1 MLYVKIVEIDGK
13 FNYYI
18 PNIAIKIKL
27 YHKFQNEK
35 NIHRRV
41 QMAITDVFKTKQF
54 KNEVER
60 LTAENDYLKSL
71 MTPEMQNAINIRIEI
86 QNLLQ
91 RKAET
96 ETELENKQKEFQAIC
111 RKVAS
116 LDSEIESRKQK
127 IIFLDDEILYQDFGL
142 YTPVYNLMNSEA
154 YKDKLMVVREKQ
166 KAMIKNNSAAYFP
179 NNFTYNGSLAQGKKL
194 VADNVKQ
201 ILRAFNNECEAII
214 DKVKFNNVESIRKR
228 IIKSCED
235 LNKLNT
241 KMQISIA
248 PSYLDLK
255 LQEMN
260 LCYEYAMRK
269 QEEKEEAKR
278 IREEQKEA
286 QKLQREIEEARKT
299 SEKEHSHYKNALR
312 RIETQ
317 MQHTSGTE
325 LAILEERRAEIQQ
338 QISSIE
344 EELRQIDYREA
355 NQRAGY
361 VYIISNIGSFGKDI
375 YKIGM
380 TRRLDPTDRV
390 DELGDASVPFRFDI
404 HAMIFSDDAP
414 ALEAALHRAF
424 DSKKVN
430 MVNTRREFFHVT
442 LEEIEE
448 VVRKNFD
455 KTVEFVKT
463 PSAEQYRESQMIRR
477 QMGQNELIH
486 EEVTV
491 TDYQPVSNTSSSV
504 SRQNN
509 SSISQTRTAP
519 STNQQ
524 TRKPKNQTATSL
536 DPSKTYLK
544 TKWGIYEMPEHYS
557 IKLTYGPRTDIQPYQ

>member
-1 MLYVKIVEIDGK
+1 MG
-13 FNYYI
+13 
-18 PNIAIKIKL
+18 
-27 YHKFQNEK
+27 
-35 NIHRRV
+35 
-41 QMAITDVFKTKQF
+41 ITDVFKASQF
-54 KNEVER
+54 KNEAER
-60 LTAENDYLKSL
+60 LAEENRYLKSL
-71 MTPEMQNAINIRIEI
+71 MTPEMQNSVNLRNEI
-86 QNLLQ
+86 QQLNFAKQNALN
-91 RKAET
+91 
-96 ETELENKQKEFQAIC
+96 ELEKIKQDCEV
-111 RKVAS
+111 RKREISS
-116 LDSEIESRKQK
+116 LDAQIMQK
-127 IIFLDDEILYQDFGL
+127 RNTLVILDDEALYQDFGL
-142 YTPVYNLMNSEA
+142 YTPVYNLMNSQA
-154 YKDKLMVVREKQ
+154 YKDKIAVVREKQ
-166 KAMIKNNSAAYFP
+166 KNLIKNNSAAYFP
-179 NNFTYNGSLAQGKKL
+179 TNFTYNNSLAQGKKL

-235 LNKLNT
+235 LNKLNS
-241 KMQISIA
+241 KMNISIS

-260 LCYEYAMRK
+260 LCYEYSMKK

-299 SEKEHSHYKNALR
+299 SEKERSHYKNALR

-317 MQHTSGTE
+317 MQHAGGTE
-325 LAILEERRAEIQQ
+325 LAMLEERRTEIQQ

-424 DSKKVN
+424 DNKKVN

-455 KTVEFVKT
+455 KTVEFTKI
-463 PSAEQYRESQMIRR
+463 PSAEQYRESQIIRR
-477 QMGQNELIH
+477 NLGLEELSYAEADSLLYSPAPNI
-486 EEVTV
+486 ENTV
-491 TDYQPVSNTSSSV
+491 SAPPV
-504 SRQNN
+504 Q
-509 SSISQTRTAP
+509 
-519 STNQQ
+519 
-524 TRKPKNQTATSL
+524 L
-536 DPSKTYLK
+536 DPSKEYLH
-544 TKWGIYEMPEHYS
+544 TKWGIYEMPEPYT
-557 IKLTYGPRTDIQPYQ
+557 IKLTYGPR